1 MVFGASRGDVAAPDG
16 VHDRLAWVN
25 NTNVIIGTAGQG
37 TDAPQPQIKGS
48 VYGGGENGHTFHDTH
63 VTINSGR
70 VGITDIN
77 IDGGAA
83 YAFRGNVYG
92 GGCGTDKY
100 DSNSDDTPDAYNP
113 LSGIVNGTTYVVIN
127 GGHVVRNLYGAGAMG
142 SAVTGTNVTI
152 NGGTIGAEGSG
163 GGYVYAAARG
173 DEALTDANQAYVG
186 NTSLTIA
193 GGTIWQSAFGGGQS
207 GIVKGNVAVNVSG
220 GVVKNDVYGGGAL
233 ANTNTDNW
241 NTATDNWSD
250 TSSDTY
256 YAEVKHLKRYNPD
269 ETDAEKREAAYAAA
283 SVVGGYYERSGD
295 SPDYTYT
302 ITSDVKA
309 KNSVAYYKKLDA
321 FSNVATNGTAKT
333 TTVSLTGGTIGNA
346 YGGGLGRLAQ
356 AAVPA
361 SGEPGSPEYVP
372 AKEAVTAVEAMV
384 YGDISV
390 TVNGTKFTQET
401 ARVDGKAI
409 PVTGRVF
416 GCNNLNGTPKGSVL
430 VHVISTHRLD
440 DGAHVKNQF
449 EIQGVYGGGNMSNY
463 EPKTYD
469 ENTEFGQH
477 TKVLIEGCD
486 NTSIERVYGGGNAS
500 NVPLTDVTIEG
511 AFQIGYVF
519 GGGNGGDKINKGT
532 GAGWESNPGANVL
545 PGYTNVVLHGGT
557 IGEAFG
563 GSDSKGIVGGSEL
576 TQDAKPG
583 CPLVINNM
591 YGASKEAETDNDVI
605 LNLAGC
611 ENSVVDKVFGGS
623 YNADVRGN
631 ITINVY
637 NGIYTSIFGGN
648 DRQGT
653 IGGNITINVEEV
665 DECMPIII
673 QNLVGGGSQADYPG
687 VDSDGNPAKAY
698 KGAPYERGYAEHPA
712 SYKDF
717 TSGNITINVKA
728 ATRID
733 RIFGGCDNAAATGT
747 TTVNINMVKGS
758 KAGDTYTLP
767 VGYTGNTI
775 PNLVAGRIKDEIGTI
790 GYVYGGGNEGD
801 VIGNSAV
808 NICTEKDITFTK
820 LEGHVPA
827 HLTPNDAGKYEVLGA
842 HIYGDVFGAGNN
854 GNVTGNATVNIC
866 TADYSGTTGFEGVL
880 IDKATDGGGSVYGG
894 GSEADVLGNTNVTM
908 AGGYVYDG
916 VYGGGLKGS
925 VGTYTR
931 DKTVTTPSNGYDHS
945 THTADC
951 LGKPTA
957 CTAGGTCTVV
967 VSGGQVGPLEVATKG
982 MKNEGG
988 DGPVDVGFV
997 FGAGRGDVENPN
1009 DVKDADFHTFVN
1021 KTDVTISGTALIMAS
1036 VYGGGEN
1043 DSGRSDWFW

>member
-1 MVFGASRGDVAAPDG
+1 M
-16 VHDRLAWVN
+16 
-25 NTNVIIGTAGQG
+25 
-37 TDAPQPQIKGS
+37 
-48 VYGGGENGHTFHDTH
+48 
-63 VTINSGR
+63 
-70 VGITDIN
+70 
-77 IDGGAA
+77 
-83 YAFRGNVYG
+83 
-92 GGCGTDKY
+92 
-100 DSNSDDTPDAYNP
+100 
-113 LSGIVNGTTYVVIN
+113 
-127 GGHVVRNLYGAGAMG
+127 
-142 SAVTGTNVTI
+142 
-152 NGGTIGAEGSG
+152 
-163 GGYVYAAARG
+163 
-173 DEALTDANQAYVG
+173 
-186 NTSLTIA
+186 
-193 GGTIWQSAFGGGQS
+193 
-207 GIVKGNVAVNVSG
+207 
-220 GVVKNDVYGGGAL
+220 

-241 NTATDNWSD
+241 NTATNNWNDAS
-250 TSSDTY
+250 TGTY
-256 YAEVKHLKRYNPD
+256 YAEVKHLKKD
-269 ETDAEKREAAYAAA
+269 E
-283 SVVGGYYERSGD
+283 SPVVGYYTRSGE
-295 SPDYTYT
+295 SEPYTYT
-302 ITSDVKA
+302 PASGTADGTSK
-309 KNSVAYYKKLDA
+309 YYKKLDG
-321 FSNVATNGTAKT
+321 FLNVAANGTDKKT
-333 TTVSLTGGTIGNA
+333 TLSLTGGTIGNA
-346 YGGGLGRLAQ
+346 YGGGLGRLAAGAISAVYTAVSNGTTLTKDKKYYTSNTGDGEFTSNGTEIANGTNYFELTTPAA
-356 AAVPA
+356 AAV
-361 SGEPGSPEYVP
+361 S
-372 AKEAVTAVEAMV
+372 AVEAMV

-390 TVNGTKFTQET
+390 TVNGTKFTKET
-401 ARVDGKAI
+401 ERVDGKAV

-477 TKVLIEGCD
+477 TKVIIDGCD

-712 SYKDF
+712 SYEDF

-767 VGYTGNTI
+767 AGYTGNAI

-790 GYVYGGGNEGD
+790 GDVYGGGNEGD
-801 VIGNSAV
+801 VVGNSAV

-820 LEGHVPA
+820 SEGHVPV
-827 HLTPNDAGKYEVLGA
+827 HLTPNDAGKYDVLGA
-842 HIYGDVFGAGNN
+842 HIDGDVFGGGNK

-866 TADYSGTTGFEGVL
+866 TADYSGTTGFEGVS
-880 IDKATDGGGSVYGG
+880 IGESVYGG
-894 GSEADVLGNTNVTM
+894 GSEADVLGNTSVTM
-908 AGGYVYDG
+908 SGGNRLEVDGAYVYDG

-925 VGTYTR
+925 VGTFTR
-931 DKTVTTPSNGYDHS
+931 TTSVTTESNGFDHS
-945 THTADC
+945 THSATC

-957 CTAGGTCTVV
+957 CADGTGTCTVV
-967 VSGGQVGPLEVATKG
+967 VSGGQVGPVEVATKG
-982 MKNEGG
+982 MKNTGG

-1009 DVKDADFHTFVN
+1009 DVKDADFHTYVD
-1021 KTDVTISGTALIMAS
+1021 KTDVTISGGLIMAS

-1043 DSGRSDWFW
+1043 GRVLHDTHVTISGGQIGCGEAPGNVPKVYSESDWNSETPATFKECLSWDYKSPFLPHDPYAQIGDKEDAKEGTDGHTYYGSVFGGGSGYYPYLVKNLQGNVIGHEWLRSAGAVYGNTVIDITGGHILTCVYGGNETTDVGTYSNNAKGQPLVHVSGGKCTINMVGGTLGLVCLVQM